1 MAQNRSGI
9 CKLCRRAG
17 IKLFLKGRRC
27 STDKCAVEKRP
38 YPPGQ
43 HGKRR
48 LRHSDYGVRLKE
60 KQKVRRIYGVSERQM
75 KKYYHYAAKTKGVT
89 GELLLQ
95 FLERR
100 LDNVTFRLNFALSR
114 AQAREI
120 VNHGHVYVNK
130 RRVNIP
136 SFLVKPGDEI
146 SIKEREASK
155 SLVKDNQKLSEDIT
169 VPGWLELS
177 KGKLEAKVL
186 DVPQRENIAIPIQE
200 QFIVE
205 FYSR

>member
-100 LDNVTFRLNFALSR
+100 LDNVIFRANFALSR
-114 AQAREI
+114 SQAREL
-120 VNHGHVYVNK
+120 VNHGHIYLNG

-136 SFLVKPGDEI
+136 SCVVSVDDVITVK
-146 SIKEREASK
+146 KREASK
-155 SLVKDNQKLSEDIT
+155 SIIKANEEMAEDRP
-169 VPGWLELS
+169 VPSWLEVP
-177 KGKLEAKVL
+177 KGKLEVRVGNFPAREDIV
-186 DVPQRENIAIPIQE
+186 VPIEE